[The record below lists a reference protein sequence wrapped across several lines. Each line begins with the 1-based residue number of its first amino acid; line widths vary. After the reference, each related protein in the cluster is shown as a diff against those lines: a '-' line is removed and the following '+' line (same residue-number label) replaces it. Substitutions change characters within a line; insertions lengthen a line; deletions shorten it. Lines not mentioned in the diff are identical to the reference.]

1 MRAAVPAPGAQA
13 EVNLDRTLRAERK
26 TLSLRTDLIPGMDL
40 SFAIAPILVLVWGTL
55 MVSQDLATVGQVTTV
70 LLYAIALVT
79 PIWDLV
85 FWLDDSQ
92 VAATSMA
99 RIIGVGLVPNDRELT
114 TDVPT
119 GSGIVAQKIRYAYR
133 EGHDVLHGINLDLR
147 PSERLA
153 IVGTSG
159 VGQSTLEGCLPVS
172 MAHTLGTVTGG
183 GGGNLTELPL
193 GT

>member
-55 MVSQDLATVGQVTTV
+55 MVSQGLATVGQVTTV

-85 FWLDDSQ
+85 FWLD
-92 VAATSMA
+92 V
-99 RIIGVGLVPNDRELT
+99 
-114 TDVPT
+114 
-119 GSGIVAQKIRYAYR
+119 
-133 EGHDVLHGINLDLR
+133 
-147 PSERLA
+147 
-153 IVGTSG
+153 
-159 VGQSTLEGCLPVS
+159 
-172 MAHTLGTVTGG
+172 
-183 GGGNLTELPL
+183 
-193 GT
+193 

>member
-55 MVSQDLATVGQVTTV
+55 MVSQGLATVGQVTTV

-147 PSERLA
+147 PGERLA

-159 VGQSTLEGCLPVS
+159 VGQSTLEGCLSVS

-183 GGGNLTELPL
+183 GGGT
-193 GT
+193 